1 MIQIQATIYNI
12 SPFDAAIGTTIKF
25 NWAGSQVFKN
35 RCVIKDNAS
44 GATVYDNTVA
54 SFKLEHTIDL
64 SKATL
69 KNGSKYVAYITVFD
83 KDDNES
89 DLQSMGQIFLCLK
102 TPVFKFKNIVDGQVL
117 ASSGYEF
124 QLVYS
129 QENNELL
136 DSWAITIYDTTNTAL
151 STSGIQY
158 GTESPSY
165 TFSGFENKREYKLR
179 AIGKTVNGM
188 ALDTG
193 FILVS
198 ILYQTAEIF
207 SQVELE
213 NKPRL
218 GAIQIRSNIISADG
232 KLETGDPVYID
243 GKYIDLTNNTLTYDE
258 GFLLEGDFSIVLK
271 GYNLTPNLPFFE
283 FLSRDNPN
291 FKGTVTYRIG
301 KLGSPTEM
309 GVLELRI
316 TEAWYSYVIYS
327 NKFTPVSPRDIV
339 GFCLVRSDGYY
350 NLEAKT
356 IGSVL

>member
-1 MIQIQATIYNI
+1 MIQIQATIYSI
-12 SPFDAAIGTTIKF
+12 SPFDATIGTTIKF

-44 GATVYDNTVA
+44 DETVYDNTIA

-64 SKATL
+64 SKAKL
-69 KNGSKYVAYITVFD
+69 KNGSKYNAYITVFD

-102 TPVFKFKNIVDGQVL
+102 TPVFNFKNVVDGQVL

-158 GTESPSY
+158 GTDNLSY

-193 FILVS
+193 FVLVS

-232 KLETGDPVYID
+232 KLESGDPVYID

-316 TEAWYSYVIYS
+316 AEAWYSYVIYS
-327 NKFTPVSPRDIV
+327 NKFTPVSPKDIV